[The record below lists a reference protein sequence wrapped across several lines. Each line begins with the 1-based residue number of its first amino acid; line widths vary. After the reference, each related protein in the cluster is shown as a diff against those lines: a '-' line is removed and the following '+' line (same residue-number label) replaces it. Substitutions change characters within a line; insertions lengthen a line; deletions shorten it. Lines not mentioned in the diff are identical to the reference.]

1 MRINTQITVA
11 LSSSAV
17 NRLSKMTPKR
27 MNRLML
33 EIAPLV
39 TEGWTAQTVAN
50 KLGISQRQA
59 CSDILAVKQMW
70 ADNYCSEEIEA
81 VRGEA
86 IARAD
91 YIWRESIS
99 AWNTSKKNGEP
110 VAKYLD
116 SALSAMRD
124 KVKLSG
130 AEIDLKIVQ
139 QNVNVSMATVEQV
152 ANTFEPMSAS
162 DFAQFAAAHADAQL
176 KAAAASKAIMPTKP
190 EPVTVVA
197 DDPAESW
204 EKPADEQGQVTAKPA
219 RVRHPRG

>member
-1 MRINTQITVA
+1 
-11 LSSSAV
+11 
-17 NRLSKMTPKR
+17 MT
-27 MNRLML
+27 

-39 TEGWTAQTVAN
+39 TEGWTTYTIAN
-50 KLGISQRQA
+50 KLGMSQTQIA
-59 CSDILAVKQMW
+59 TDVAFIKEIW
-70 ADNYCSEEIEA
+70 ADNYCTEEIEA

-91 YIWRESIS
+91 HIWRESIS
-99 AWNTSKKNGEP
+99 AWNTSKKKGEP

-139 QNVNVSMATVEQV
+139 QNVNVSMASVEQV

-204 EKPADEQGQVTAKPA
+204 EKPADEQGQVIAKPA

>member
-1 MRINTQITVA
+1 MTSKRV
-11 LSSSAV
+11 V
-17 NRLSKMTPKR
+17 RLLT
-27 MNRLML
+27 
-33 EIAPLV
+33 EVAPLV
-39 TEGWTAQTVAN
+39 TEGWSTYTIAS
-50 KLGISQRQA
+50 KLGLSKTQA
-59 CSDILAVKQMW
+59 ATDVACVREIW

-91 YIWRESIS
+91 HIWRESIS
-99 AWNTSKKNGEP
+99 AWNVSKRDGAP

-116 SALSAMRD
+116 SALAAMRD

-139 QNVNVSMATVEQV
+139 QNVSVSMASVEQV

-190 EPVTVVA
+190 EPAVVVEA
-197 DDPAESW
+197 DDPAEAW
-204 EKPADEQGQVTAKPA
+204 QKPADPQGQVAAGPK